1 MSAATEGAQGAHGKR
16 GDTRARIQ
24 QIALELFSEQGYDA
38 TSLREIAE
46 RLGVTKAALY
56 YHFKSKEDIVSSFTE
71 DYFGQLDELVSWAG
85 KQPRTTATAL
95 DVLDRYIGIVMESR
109 EVFRFMERNQAML
122 HSSESGSGGGSG
134 SGSEGGKHHRLEQF
148 RPRMNALVEAVT
160 GPDAPARVR
169 VRVTAAFF
177 AVSASCMFFM
187 PDPAETSGTPAFQ
200 PGPDAGEL
208 RKIVVELADDIVRG
222 ISE

>member
-56 YHFKSKEDIVSSFTE
+56 YHFKSKEDIVASFTE
-71 DYFGQLDELVSWAG
+71 DYFGQLDGLVSWA
-85 KQPRTTATAL
+85 KEQPRTHATAQE
-95 DVLDRYIGIVMESR
+95 VIERYIGIVMESR

-122 HSSESGSGGGSG
+122 HHSEGPEGSGGR
-134 SGSEGGKHHRLEQF
+134 HHRLEQF
-148 RPRMNALVEAVT
+148 RPRMNALVEAIT
-160 GPDAPARVR
+160 GPDAPARSR

-177 AVSASCMFFM
+177 AVSASCMLFM
-187 PDPAETSGTPAFQ
+187 PDPHAAETG
-200 PGPDAGEL
+200 GPVFEPVLDTGEL
-208 RKIVVELADDIVRG
+208 RKIVVELADDITRG
-222 ISE
+222 IDPA